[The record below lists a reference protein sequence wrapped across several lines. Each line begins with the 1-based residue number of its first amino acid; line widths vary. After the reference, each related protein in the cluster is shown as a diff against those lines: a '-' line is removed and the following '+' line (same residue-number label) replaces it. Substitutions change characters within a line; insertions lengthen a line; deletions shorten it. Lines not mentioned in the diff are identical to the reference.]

1 MILLI
6 IFIIPQTVPFVN
18 MEYYTRNPCVFR
30 KSWRFFG
37 GIYGSATDSKKSTV
51 HYTEY
56 RRSLLFRILSFRKKR
71 LQFNYNSQK
80 AIVFLAVIVYNDR
93 CRNQSAVT
101 AWAVLCEMRCI
112 FDEEDYIFMATKKGI
127 VKKTPIKEYANIRK
141 SGIQAITLREDDEL
155 IEVKLTND
163 NKEIFLVTKLGQCIR
178 FKETDVRPT
187 GRSAMGVIGMNLLD
201 EDEVIGMQLDTQ
213 GDSLLIVSELGLG
226 KITSFDEFAVQHR
239 GGKGVKCYKINER
252 TGNVIG
258 IKAVDDTREVMLI
271 TTEGIIIQI
280 KCKDISKLGRITSGV
295 KLINLDDNV
304 TVATVAKVRKKP
316 VNEDDSDAEGF
327 DEESIDNTD
336 NIDESDT
343 KQTIVQDNSMDELL
357 ERAEKDSDK

>member
-1 MILLI
+1 MLFRSGESPFPFHNIMILLI

-112 FDEEDYIFMATKKGI
+112 FDEEDYILYHSNGC
-127 VKKTPIKEYANIRK
+127 
-141 SGIQAITLREDDEL
+141 D
-155 IEVKLTND
+155 
-163 NKEIFLVTKLGQCIR
+163 
-178 FKETDVRPT
+178 
-187 GRSAMGVIGMNLLD
+187 LD
-201 EDEVIGMQLDTQ
+201 SH
-213 GDSLLIVSELGLG
+213 GDHTI
-226 KITSFDEFAVQHR
+226 
-239 GGKGVKCYKINER
+239 C
-252 TGNVIG
+252 
-258 IKAVDDTREVMLI
+258 
-271 TTEGIIIQI
+271 
-280 KCKDISKLGRITSGV
+280 
-295 KLINLDDNV
+295 
-304 TVATVAKVRKKP
+304 
-316 VNEDDSDAEGF
+316 AE
-327 DEESIDNTD
+327 
-336 NIDESDT
+336 
-343 KQTIVQDNSMDELL
+343 
-357 ERAEKDSDK
+357 